1 MELKKI
7 EKNGYNLHL
16 IKNKNFKTILVKVIF
31 WEKLVKEELTK
42 RSMLLD
48 NLLFSSSKYNTN
60 KKITIKKQ
68 ELYGLNMTGGSYR
81 RGNYIFSEI
90 NMSVIEDKYTEKGL
104 FKESLEFLFDTILNP
119 NIKEEGFDLETYKI
133 NSELIKTDI
142 TSIKENPVYYSF
154 IEYKKLLGEDKPF
167 TSILEGNIED
177 FNKITPNNLY
187 EYYKDFLNKNNIDIM
202 VIGNIDFDSTEKII
216 EDNFNLDK
224 KSYPMD
230 ELYVSYEKELTED
243 IISSNFSQS
252 RLVMGG
258 SLNDLTLHE
267 KRYEALA
274 YNIILGSSPNSKL
287 FKNIREKHSYAYSI
301 SSSINRFDG
310 MFYIYAGISKQ
321 NYEDVKREVL
331 NEIENMKKG
340 KFTVQDIKNAKEV
353 MLGVLKEVND
363 HQNAILNH
371 YFNREY
377 FGNKS
382 LDEQKENINNITKES
397 IIEVAKKI
405 NIDTILLVE
414 EKDYEENTNK

>member
-1 MELKKI
+1 MEIKKI

-16 IKNKNFKTILVKVIF
+16 IKNKNFKTVLVKVIF

-42 RSMLLD
+42 RGMLLD
-48 NLLFSSSKYNTN
+48 NLLFSSLNYNTN
-60 KKITIKKQ
+60 KKMTIKKQ
-68 ELYGLNMTGGSYR
+68 DLYGLNITGGSYR

-90 NMSVIEDKYTEKGL
+90 NMSMIEEKYTEKGL

-119 NIKEEGFDLETYKI
+119 NIKEESFDIDTYKI

-142 TSIKENPVYYSF
+142 ISIKENPVYYSF
-154 IEYKKLLGEDKPF
+154 IEYKKLLGENKSF
-167 TSILEGNIED
+167 SSMIEGNIED

-187 EYYKDFLNKNNIDIM
+187 EYYKKFLNKNNIDIM
-202 VIGNIDFDSTEKII
+202 VIGNIDFDNTEEII
-216 EDNFNLDK
+216 NNNFNINK
-224 KSYPMD
+224 KSFAMD
-230 ELYVSYEKELTED
+230 ELYVSYEKDFTED
-243 IISSNFSQS
+243 IIPSNFSQS

-258 SLNDLTLHE
+258 SLNDLTLYE
-267 KRYEALA
+267 KRYDALA

-310 MFYIYAGISKQ
+310 MFYIYAGISGQ
-321 NYEDVKREVL
+321 NYEDIKREVL

-340 KFTVQDIKNAKEV
+340 NFTAQDVKNAKEV
-353 MLGVLKEVND
+353 MLGVLKEIND

-377 FGNKS
+377 FGNKT
-382 LDEQKENINNITKES
+382 LEEQKENINKITKES

-414 EKDYEENTNK
+414 EKDYEENANK